1 MLFGVDAATGSTLW
15 ERDDVAGA
23 TLVADGRLPEEI
35 VGDDEAADA
44 LARWVLLRLTLT
56 ETAGLPPS
64 P

>member
-1 MLFGVDAATGSTLW
+1 MDARVEVDAAAESGIDAGS
-15 ERDDVAGA
+15 DAQQA
-23 TLVADGRLPEEI
+23 SPCPKLPEEI